1 MNFESDADK
10 IMYLESLVELFESRI
25 DALRGT
31 LYEIENISR
40 EDEDLASWWACQA
53 LKDDTAAVKEWEN
66 ERQL

>member
-1 MNFESDADK
+1 MNFENDADK
-10 IMYLESLVELFESRI
+10 IKYLESLVELLESRV

-66 ERQL
+66 DRQL